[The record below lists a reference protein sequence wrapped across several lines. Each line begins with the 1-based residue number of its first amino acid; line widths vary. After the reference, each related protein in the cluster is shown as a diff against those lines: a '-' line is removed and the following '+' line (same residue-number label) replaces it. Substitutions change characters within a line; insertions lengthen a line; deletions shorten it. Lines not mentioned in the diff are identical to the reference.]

1 MKRQAFTLIELLVV
15 IAIIAVLIGMLVPAV
30 QKVREAANRAQCGNN
45 LKQIALAVHNYH
57 GACKRFPP
65 GATPTPPQAS
75 ALALLLP
82 YLEQGNLYQRFDF
95 SRDVYT
101 DPANGAA
108 RAQQVPTFLCP
119 SDPSQGYYQNPLPPG
134 EISGKSNYA
143 ANLGAHGWWK
153 DQNGA
158 QVKDPKLSG
167 VFAFNSM
174 TRLTDIK
181 DGSSNTLLFAEVK
194 RGACPAHDNLDV
206 TVLMPPAWDNN
217 PANAATNPNNLSPPP
232 ACNSPTTTPAPLN
245 YTGLEYYRGFLVTA
259 FYTHTVPPNSRDRD
273 CIRFPAFDQGHL
285 AARSYHPGGVNVSF
299 ADGAVRFISDSIAL
313 STWKKLGTRSGGE
326 VFDAGDF

>member
-1 MKRQAFTLIELLVV
+1 MKRQAFTLVELLVV
-15 IAIIAVLIGMLVPAV
+15 IAIIAVLIGLLLPAV
-30 QKVREAANRAQCGNN
+30 QKIREAANRTHCLNN
-45 LKQIALAVHNYH
+45 LKQIALAAHTYH
-57 GACKRFPP
+57 DACNRFPP
-65 GATPTPPQAS
+65 GATPTPAQAS

-95 SRDVYT
+95 SKDVYT
-101 DPANGAA
+101 HPANGAA

-119 SDPSQGYYQNPLPPG
+119 SDPSRGYYQNPLPPG

-153 DQNGA
+153 EQNGT
-158 QVKDPKLSG
+158 QVKDATLNG
-167 VFAFNSM
+167 VFAFNSG

-194 RGACPAHDNLDV
+194 RGASPAHDNLDV
-206 TVLMPPAWDNN
+206 TVVMPPAWDNKPLN
-217 PANAATNPNNLSPPP
+217 PATNPNNLSPP
-232 ACNSPTTTPAPLN
+232 AVCNSPTVTLN
-245 YTGLEYYRGFLVTA
+245 YTGLEYYRGFLTTA

-273 CIRFPAFDQGHL
+273 CIRWPTFDQGHL

-299 ADGAVRFISDSIAL
+299 ADGSVRFISDRIQL

-326 VFDAGDF
+326 VLDAGDF